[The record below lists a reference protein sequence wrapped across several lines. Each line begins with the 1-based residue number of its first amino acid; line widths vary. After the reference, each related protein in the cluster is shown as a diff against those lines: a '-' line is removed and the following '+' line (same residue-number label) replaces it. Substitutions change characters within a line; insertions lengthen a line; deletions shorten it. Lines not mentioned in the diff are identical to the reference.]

1 MNDVLL
7 SAALTLTGIILTAI
21 VSNRIIVYRVDKLES
36 SFSDFKNKYEK
47 KQDESDKLIES
58 HTLEIIRIED
68 SIGLEPQVLR
78 FGGEYKRA

>member
-68 SIGLEPQVLR
+68 SIGLEPKVLR